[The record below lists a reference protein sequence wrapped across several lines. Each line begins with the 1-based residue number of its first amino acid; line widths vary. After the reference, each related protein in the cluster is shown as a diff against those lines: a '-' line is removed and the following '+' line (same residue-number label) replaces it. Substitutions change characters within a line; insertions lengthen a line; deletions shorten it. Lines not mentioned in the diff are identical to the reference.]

1 MKSTIKTLIFIA
13 SMFIFLGLFVIL
25 GRFMI
30 GLPVYYTTAAGL
42 FAFLIALGIQGLL
55 KNIYMV
61 PRIKKH
67 GIIMS
72 FPVKS
77 IALKDRVTAIVLPFF
92 AVFSTWFYSKPD
104 SETIYP
110 SIIAFL
116 VFLMLM
122 ELILKIGETTM
133 LMSFTSE
140 GVGVTGY
147 DFRPE
152 YTLPFTANN
161 LPGFYEYD
169 RIVNFVIKEDS
180 IILTQYYD
188 SNKLMLQA
196 DEESMRKIVG
206 LLMSRNI
213 LPEKIH

>member
-1 MKSTIKTLIFIA
+1 MKSTIKTLIFIT

-30 GLPVYYTTAAGL
+30 SLPVYYTTAAGL
-42 FAFLIALGIQGLL
+42 FAFLLALGIQGLL

-61 PRIKKH
+61 PRVKKH

-72 FPVKS
+72 YPVKS
-77 IALKDRVTAIVLPFF
+77 IALKDRVTAVILPFF

-104 SETIYP
+104 GETIYP

-122 ELILKIGETTM
+122 EILLKIGETTM
-133 LMSFTSE
+133 RMHFTAE
-140 GVGVTGY
+140 GVGITGY

-161 LPGFYEYD
+161 LPGLYEYD
-169 RIVNFVIKEDS
+169 RIVNFVIKDDS
-180 IILTQYYD
+180 IILTQYFD
-188 SNKLMLQA
+188 SNKLILKV
-196 DEESMRKIVG
+196 DEEAMRKIVG

-213 LPEKIH
+213 LPEKVH